1 MLQEIYIHNFVLID
15 EIRLHFTQG
24 MNVLS
29 GETGAGKSM
38 IMDALSLLMG
48 QRALGEYL
56 RDQSRK
62 AVIEAVFDLEANSA
76 ARQFLEQQGLSL
88 EEEDGI
94 LVVTREIMPSGK
106 TIARVNNRTV
116 TVSMLKQLSENIID
130 MNGQNDRLDMIQPDM
145 YLYYLDSFIEER
157 EELHQELQECFR
169 QWQKIKKE
177 LDTIQENKQE
187 RAQRMDYLAYQIKE
201 IEQAQLVDGEEEA
214 GEELRDRIKNAQD
227 LVEGSSRMIELLY
240 HNREG
245 AAVFDHLYT
254 ARSIAEELQID
265 PFFAQ
270 LVEPLE
276 NMYYQIEDIAEQLT
290 QYRDTLDFEPGLLE
304 QTEQRLYEI
313 SQLKNKYGDSISE
326 VLQYLE
332 EARYEHDALDHSD
345 EFQQELIEKEQQFQE
360 KYRVLSENLHHRR
373 LEAAAIFETRV
384 EQELLDL
391 NMPHIRFQVQIE
403 AKQPSA
409 DGIDQVDLL
418 FSPNPGEAMQP
429 LARIASGG
437 ELSRFILAVKKALA
451 DVYQVPTLV
460 FDEIDVGLGGAAL
473 TAMANK
479 IAELSRT
486 HQAVVITHSP
496 QLSSYA
502 DRHFQVEKYVLEGQT
517 YTRVKVL
524 NEEER
529 IEELARMLDGEHF
542 SDLTLQHAR
551 EMLDKNRQTVN
562 SQERS

>member
-38 IMDALSLLMG
+38 IVDALSLLMG
-48 QRALGEYL
+48 QRAIGEYL
-56 RDQSRK
+56 RDQSQK
-62 AVIEAVFDLEANSA
+62 AVIEAVFDLEENST
-76 ARQFLEQQGLSL
+76 ARNFLAEQGLAL
-88 EEEDGI
+88 EEDNI
-94 LVVTREIMPSGK
+94 LVVTRELMPGGK
-106 TIARVNNRTV
+106 TIARVNNRTA
-116 TVSMLKQLSENIID
+116 TVSLLRQLSEKLID
-130 MNGQNDRLDMIQPDM
+130 MNGQHDRLDMIQPNM
-145 YLYYLDSFIEER
+145 YLYYLDSFIDESAV
-157 EELHQELQECFR
+157 LHQELQECFR
-169 QWQKIKKE
+169 QWQQIKQE
-177 LDTIQENKQE
+177 LDIIKENKQE
-187 RAQRMDYLAYQIKE
+187 REQRMDYLAYQIKE
-201 IEQAQLVDGEEEA
+201 IEQAQLIDGEEEK
-214 GEELRDRIKNAQD
+214 GEELRDRIKNAQQ

-240 HNREG
+240 HRQEG
-245 AAVFDHLYT
+245 AAVFDHLY
-254 ARSIAEELQID
+254 AAMSIAEELCND

-313 SQLKNKYGDSISE
+313 SQLKNKYGDSIAE

-332 EARYEHDALDHSD
+332 QARHEHDVLNHSD
-345 EFQQELIEKEQQFQE
+345 ERQQELIEKEQQYQE
-360 KYRVLSENLHHRR
+360 KYRVLSADLHRR
-373 LEAAAIFETRV
+373 RIEAAAIFETRV
-384 EQELLDL
+384 KQELLDL

-403 AKQPSA
+403 AKEPSA

-418 FSPNPGEAMQP
+418 FSPNPGEKMQP

-451 DVYQVPTLV
+451 EVYQVPTLV

-486 HQAVVITHSP
+486 HQTVVITHSP

-524 NEEER
+524 DEEER
-529 IEELARMLDGEHF
+529 IEELARMLDGENF

-551 EMLDKNRQTVN
+551 EMLDKNRQAIN
-562 SQERS
+562 SQDRS